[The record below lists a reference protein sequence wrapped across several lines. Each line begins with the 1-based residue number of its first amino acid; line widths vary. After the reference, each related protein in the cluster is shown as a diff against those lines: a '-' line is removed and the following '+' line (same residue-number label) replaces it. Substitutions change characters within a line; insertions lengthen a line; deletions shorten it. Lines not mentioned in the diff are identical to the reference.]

1 MYKRICPV
9 CQARTTFREES
20 KKPYREMRIVEF
32 QSFSAR
38 IATVARIVWIP
49 AGVNLFSQLAR
60 RLSSDR
66 ETTSGLKP
74 VDRLDVERSSSNQQ
88 AVWKLGMAASAVNNS
103 QAGAKPAMLFCT
115 CGVCRYAVVVPNWRQ
130 RTQRCEL
137 DWRISTRK
145 GTT

>member
-1 MYKRICPV
+1 
-9 CQARTTFREES
+9 
-20 KKPYREMRIVEF
+20 MRIVEF

-115 CGVCRYAVVVPNWRQ
+115 CGVCSMQLLCQIGGRHLDSDSILRVSVGRLWRRWLSLMWKFHLIEHIQ
-130 RTQRCEL
+130 AN
-137 DWRISTRK
+137 
-145 GTT
+145 

>member
-1 MYKRICPV
+1 
-9 CQARTTFREES
+9 
-20 KKPYREMRIVEF
+20 MRIVEF

-38 IATVARIVWIP
+38 IATVARILWIP

-115 CGVCRYAVVVPNWRQ
+115 CGVCSMQLLCQIGGSGLKGANWIGGFQHEREQ
-130 RTQRCEL
+130 RDT
-137 DWRISTRK
+137 
-145 GTT
+145 